1 MIRLLKYLKPY
12 LLSVIAVI
20 LLLFVMANADLALP
34 DYLSQIVNVGIQQNG
49 IDSVIP
55 QYIRKS
61 QLDNMA
67 LFFDEHE
74 SAMVYDAYRLVDET
88 SSDYDELV
96 ETVPALA
103 SEPVY
108 VLEDLTEQELA
119 PLEPVM
125 SRGLLILYGIQQIM
139 ENPERASEMLGDLP
153 DLPFDPDQ
161 VPEGMDIFSL
171 LRMAPDRLEM
181 IRQGISEQFQSMP
194 DTMVTQ
200 LTTEAI
206 REEYQSMGIDL
217 EKIQTNYILRTGG
230 GMVLLALL
238 SAITNVGVGFL
249 AARTSAGVARDMR
262 QDVFTKVES
271 FSSQEFNNFS
281 TASLITRATNDVT
294 QIQRVV
300 FMVMRLLFY
309 APIIGIGGVIRA
321 VDKSPNMWWIIALAV
336 AVLILLIVIV
346 FFISVPKFTII
357 QKLIDRLNLVTREN
371 LSGMMVIRAFNKQ
384 DFEEQRFDKA
394 NRDLADVT
402 LFINRIMAII
412 MPAMMLVMNGLSI
425 LIIWVGAHQIADST
439 LQVGDMMAFLQY
451 SSQIMFAFL
460 MFSML
465 FIFLPRASVSG
476 ERIVEVLETE
486 NVIKDPEDPKP
497 LPNPFL
503 GKVEFKDVYF
513 RYPDAEEDML
523 QGISFTAQPG
533 QVTAIIGSTGC
544 GKSTLVNLVPR
555 FFDVSKGALL
565 VDDIDVRDVLLHDL
579 REKIGYVPQKS
590 ILFSG
595 TIESNLRLADE
606 DAIEEILHESI
617 EIAQA
622 SDFVFENPEGL
633 EAPISQGG
641 ANVSGGQKQRLSIA
655 RALVKKPPI
664 FIFDDTFSA
673 LDFKTDTALRK
684 ALKEKTGD
692 STVLLVTQ
700 RVATVMSAD
709 QIIVLDDGKIVGKGT
724 HRDLM
729 KTCQTYQE
737 IATSQLS
744 KEELA

>member
-108 VLEDLTEQELA
+108 VLEDLTEQELE

-171 LRMAPDRLEM
+171 LRMAPDRLDM
-181 IRQGISEQFQSMP
+181 INQGISEQFQSMP

>member
-108 VLEDLTEQELA
+108 VLEDLTEQELE

-171 LRMAPDRLEM
+171 LRMAPDRLDM
-181 IRQGISEQFQSMP
+181 INQGISEQFQSMP
-194 DTMVTQ
+194 DTMVMQ

-300 FMVMRLLFY
+300 FMVMRLAFY

>member
-1 MIRLLKYLKPY
+1 
-12 LLSVIAVI
+12 VIAVI

-108 VLEDLTEQELA
+108 VLEDLTEQELE

-181 IRQGISEQFQSMP
+181 INQGISEQFQSMP

>member
-1 MIRLLKYLKPY
+1 MIKLLKYLKPY
-12 LLSVIAVI
+12 LLSVIAAI
-20 LLLFVMANADLALP
+20 LLLFVMANAELALP
-34 DYLSQIVNVGIQQNG
+34 DYLSRIVNVGIQQNG
-49 IDSVIP
+49 IESVIP
-55 QYIRKS
+55 QYIRQS
-61 QLDNMA
+61 QLDNMM
-67 LFFDEHE
+67 LFFEDQE
-74 SAMVYDAYRLVDET
+74 SAMVYDAYRLVDE
-88 SSDYDELV
+88 SSPDFDALV

-108 VLEDLTEQELA
+108 VLQDLTDQEMDQ
-119 PLEPVM
+119 LEPVM
-125 SRGLLILYGIQQIM
+125 SRGGLILYGIQQIVD
-139 ENPERASEMLGDLP
+139 NPNRAKEMLGDI
-153 DLPFDPDQ
+153 PFDPSQ
-161 VPEGMDIFSL
+161 IPQGMDIFSVL
-171 LRMAPDRLEM
+171 KMAPDRLDT
-181 IRQGISEQFQSMP
+181 IKQQIIEQFQAMP
-194 DTMVTQ
+194 DTLVSQMAI
-200 LTTEAI
+200 EAV
-206 REEYQSMGIDL
+206 REEYQSMDIDL
-217 EKIQTNYILRTGG
+217 GKIQTNYILRTGG
-230 GMVLLALL
+230 GMVLIAFL

-346 FFISVPKFTII
+346 FLVSVPKFTMI
-357 QKLIDRLNLVTREN
+357 QKLIDRLNLVTRDN

-384 DFEEQRFDKA
+384 DFEEQRFDKV
-394 NRDLADVT
+394 NKDLTGVT
-402 LFINRIMAII
+402 LFINRVMAII

-439 LQVGDMMAFLQY
+439 LQIGDMMAFLQY

-523 QGISFTAQPG
+523 QGVSFTAQSG
-533 QVTAIIGSTGC
+533 QITAFIGSTGC

-555 FFDVSKGALL
+555 FFDVSKGAVL

-590 ILFSG
+590 NLFSG

-606 DAIEEILHESI
+606 DASEEILHESI

-622 SDFVFENPEGL
+622 ADFVFDDPEGL
-633 EAPISQGG
+633 QAPISQGG
-641 ANVSGGQKQRLSIA
+641 TNVSGGQKQRLSIA

-684 ALKEKTGD
+684 ALKEKIGD

-724 HRDLM
+724 HQDLM

>member
-108 VLEDLTEQELA
+108 VLEDLTEQELE

-171 LRMAPDRLEM
+171 LRMAPDRLDM
-181 IRQGISEQFQSMP
+181 INQGISEQFQSMP

-486 NVIKDPEDPKP
+486 NAIKDPEDPKP

>member
-108 VLEDLTEQELA
+108 VLEDLTEQELE